1 MKQVQTKY
9 SESNKKK
16 TKDKSKG
23 HCLAVKIH
31 ESGTKSSNR
40 RYQCDLAIPMTT
52 KNMLLYSPLGR
63 FSHACSYLPTHAA
76 FLPSLTI
83 TAYE

>member
-52 KNMLLYSPLGR
+52 KYVAIFPIRQIL
-63 FSHACSYLPTHAA
+63 ACLFVLAHTRS
-76 FLPSLTI
+76 FLTI
-83 TAYE
+83 VDDNGI